1 MLEKPDPTHEK
12 RRISSLLLMLSTLIS
27 RLLGIVRVRL
37 ISTVF
42 GADGTADV
50 LNFTFSI
57 PNNIRKLLAEGAL
70 SSAFIPVL
78 TRAVNQD
85 ESSLKNSHAQHLL
98 ARILG
103 FQAAVLIPLTVSV
116 WIFPEAVITF
126 LSDFSDPHQIAM
138 AAVLLKYFIIYL
150 LIISITAVI
159 QAALNCRSI
168 FYVSALAPL
177 IFSTTVI
184 VSIIFL
190 SDRFGAYAMG
200 IGVLAGGLLQF
211 FFQLTAYHKSGYR
224 LSFSFQF
231 ADPDFRVVMKTFLPV
246 LLTSGI
252 FAVTQQ
258 VSFYLASR
266 LPIGAVTALSNA
278 VVFWQM
284 PFGVFYVS
292 IATVFFPAMSR
303 DFQKN
308 DVSGLQKNLEKG
320 IGYIVVFLLP
330 SAIILFFLSREV
342 VFSILLSGKFTAENA
357 NRTADA
363 LQAFLPGLVF
373 AGLFNYIQ
381 RFFYSIQTVFN
392 AVKAALLYAILDISI
407 TILCIVLKF
416 DVISLGIGNSAAYI
430 MAFIIQLHF
439 VRMELPELM
448 SGTAAFRN
456 FFRVL
461 AANVPLVILMIVYK
475 LYANA
480 WYITGSTLRNFLL
493 LLLIGS
499 ASGLVIFT
507 SYRLFSVDF
516 LYRKKGL
523 NK

>member
-1 MLEKPDPTHEK
+1 MKDMLEKPDSTHEK
-12 RRISSLLLMLSTLIS
+12 KRISSLLLMLSTLVS

-37 ISTVF
+37 ISAFF

-78 TRAVNQD
+78 TKAVKQD
-85 ESSLKNSHAQHLL
+85 ESSLETSHAQHLL

-103 FQAAVLIPLTVSV
+103 FQAVVLIPLTIFV
-116 WIFPEAVITF
+116 WIFPESVITF
-126 LSDFSDPHQIAM
+126 LSDFSDAHQIAM
-138 AAVLLKYFIIYL
+138 ASVLLKYFIIYL
-150 LIISITAVI
+150 FIISVTAVI

-168 FYVSALAPL
+168 FHISALAPL

-184 VSIIFL
+184 FSIIFL
-190 SDRFGAYAMG
+190 SSRFGAYAMG
-200 IGVLAGGLLQF
+200 MGVLAGGFLQF
-211 FFQLTAYHKSGYR
+211 FFQLAAYYKSGYR

-231 ADPDFRVVMKTFLPV
+231 ADPNFRVVLRTFIPV

-266 LPIGAVTALSNA
+266 LPTGAVTALSNA

-292 IATVFFPAMSR
+292 IATVFFPAMSK

-308 DVSGLQKNLEKG
+308 DVKGLQENLEKG

-342 VFSILLSGKFTAENA
+342 VFSILLSGKFTEENA
-357 NRTADA
+357 KRTADA
-363 LQAFLPGLVF
+363 LMAFMPGLVF
-373 AGLFNYIQ
+373 AGLFNYVQ
-381 RFFYSIQTVFN
+381 RFFYSIQTVYN
-392 AVKAALLYAILDISI
+392 AVKAAIIYAILDISI
-407 TILCIVLKF
+407 TILCIVMNF
-416 DVISLGIGNSAAYI
+416 DVVSLGIGNSTAYI
-430 MAFIIQLHF
+430 AAFIIQMHL
-439 VRMELPELM
+439 VRKELPGLLP
-448 SGTAAFRN
+448 GAAAFRN
-456 FFRVL
+456 FLRVL
-461 AANVPLVILMIVYK
+461 AANSPLVILLIVYK
-475 LYANA
+475 YFAGV
-480 WYITGSTLRNFLL
+480 WYITGSLLRNFLL
-493 LLLIGS
+493 LIIIG
-499 ASGLVIFT
+499 AVCGLTVFT

-516 LYRKKGL
+516 LYRKKA
-523 NK
+523 